1 MSPGAADG
9 TRSSVAVVADDI
21 RDRFDKLRSAEQA
34 DPGDLDAL
42 WSDLAP
48 VTVAE
53 VLGSWRGGD
62 FATGHVASKVLE
74 QVRWH
79 GKRFDGPLEAVP
91 LVCRDEQGELY
102 SNREAGG
109 GGEASL
115 WPVEFRGEV
124 TATMVYDRMP
134 VFDHFKKVDDDT
146 LMGIMNGKL
155 RAAFGID
162 DLYYFW
168 LEREA

>member
-1 MSPGAADG
+1 MTGVTPTVAA
-9 TRSSVAVVADDI
+9 RFAAL
-21 RDRFDKLRSAEQA
+21 RDAESAA
-34 DPGDLDAL
+34 TGDLDAL
-42 WSDLAP
+42 WADLR
-48 VTVAE
+48 TVSVDE
-53 VLGSWRGGD
+53 VLGPWRGGD
-62 FATGHVASKVLE
+62 FATGHLASSVLD

-79 GKRFDGPLEAVP
+79 GKRFDGPLDAKP
-91 LVCRDEQGELY
+91 LICRDDDGALY
-102 SNREAGG
+102 SHLKAGG

-134 VFDHFKKVDDDT
+134 VLDHFKAVDDST

-155 RAAFGID
+155 EAAFGVA

-168 LEREA
+168 LEREM

>member
-1 MSPGAADG
+1 MNDAS
-9 TRSSVAVVADDI
+9 TRFEA
-21 RDRFDKLRSAEQA
+21 LRSAHPA
-34 DPGDLDAL
+34 DVSELDSLWADLQ
-42 WSDLAP
+42 
-48 VTVAE
+48 TVSVE
-53 VLGSWRGGD
+53 EILGPWRGGD
-62 FATGHVASKVLE
+62 FDTGHLASTVLE
-74 QVRWH
+74 QVNWH
-79 GKRFDGPLEAVP
+79 GKRFDGPLDATP
-91 LVCRDEQGELY
+91 MLCRGDDGELY
-102 SNREAGG
+102 SNLKAGG

-134 VFDHFKKVDDDT
+134 VFDHFKKVDDST

-155 RAAFGID
+155 EAAFGVA

>member
-1 MSPGAADG
+1 MTDAHERFQRLRTSDSP
-9 TRSSVAVVADDI
+9 S
-21 RDRFDKLRSAEQA
+21 LEE
-34 DPGDLDAL
+34 LDAL
-42 WSDLAP
+42 WADLTP
-48 VTVAE
+48 VGVEE
-53 VLGSWRGGD
+53 VLGAWRGGD
-62 FATGHVASKVLE
+62 FATGHPASAVLT

-79 GKRFDGPLEAVP
+79 GKTFHSALDAQPLICVGEDGE
-91 LVCRDEQGELY
+91 RY
-102 SNREAGG
+102 SNLKAGG

-115 WPVEFRGEV
+115 WPVEFRGET

-134 VFDHFKKVDDDT
+134 VLDHFKKVDDDT

-155 RAAFGID
+155 ESAFGIS